1 MWRRHRAHQRLVR
14 WNEGSAS
21 GKLGLPPLPLAGEGW
36 GGATGKAPS
45 TWDAR
50 FLSLQP
56 RSDVSN
62 FGQSIKRPNSG
73 KPEFDCRL
81 GRARCGAIFARTA
94 WALTF
99 ALACGC
105 GADAQL
111 LDCLGGQKP
120 TQVAELMFGRNI
132 GSRLGVKE
140 AEWGRFVDREIIS
153 RFPNGLTVLNA
164 GGQWRDEATKKIV
177 REPSKLVQ
185 IVLPGQVEDIARLNE
200 IVAAYKRRF
209 KQQSVVM
216 IVRPACVSF

>member
-1 MWRRHRAHQRLVR
+1 MGKFVR
-14 WNEGSAS
+14 VAAV
-21 GKLGLPPLPLAGEGW
+21 LA
-36 GGATGKAPS
+36 
-45 TWDAR
+45 
-50 FLSLQP
+50 
-56 RSDVSN
+56 V
-62 FGQSIKRPNSG
+62 
-73 KPEFDCRL
+73 
-81 GRARCGAIFARTA
+81 
-94 WALTF
+94 
-99 ALACGC
+99 ALAAAS

-111 LDCLGGQKP
+111 LDCLGGQRP

-132 GSRLGVKE
+132 GSRLGVNE